1 MMSFEDL
8 VAIAPDQV
16 CIPITS
22 DDHKTV
28 TANINRTRYSN
39 EAARQQAY
47 YNLLSLRLLQT
58 WLADTLEIEPPP
70 PWVAEDTLPSVWDVV
85 NGTAIQVEGCRLVV
99 IPNGDRPLD
108 ELSVPQEWV
117 DHPDWCG
124 DYYLAIDIDTDQQW
138 LRIVGYT
145 THALLKQGTFDDI
158 DRTYCMPVDSL
169 IEDLNVLWVGRD
181 LMPNSKP
188 AMGDL
193 PPLGSETARHTI
205 CQLGAV
211 KHYSPRLD
219 VPFSQWAALVT
230 HSDYRQAL
238 YVERTTTKVIQQVTS
253 WLQHMLNQGWS
264 CPPQGSDRL
273 DGFYHPLVLSAKNAE
288 PDMSGDINS
297 QVVKDIFFDQCKVIL
312 SVVREQVD
320 QRIGIT
326 VELKIFAH
334 TSRPESLQ
342 LIVLDQQGSA
352 FMTKNADLSSP
363 MLKLTRFFIARD
375 EPFSLRLVLGQE
387 SVIEDIPPAQ

>member
-28 TANINRTRYSN
+28 TADINRTRYSN

-58 WLADTLEIEPPP
+58 WLADTLEIETPS
-70 PWVAEDTLPSVWDVV
+70 PWMAEDTLPSVWDVV
-85 NGTAIQVEGCRLVV
+85 NGTVIQVGGYRLVV

-124 DYYLAIDIDTDQQW
+124 DYYLAVDINTDQQW

-145 THALLKQGTFDDI
+145 THALLKQSMFDDI
-158 DRTYCMPVDSL
+158 DRTYCIPVDSL

-181 LMPNSKP
+181 LMPQFKP
-188 AMGDL
+188 MVVDHL
-193 PPLGSETARHTI
+193 PLGSETAQRVI
-205 CQLGAV
+205 QQLGTV

-230 HSDYRQAL
+230 HSNYRQAL
-238 YVERTTTKVIQQVTS
+238 YEQRTAPAVVNIAQ
-253 WLQHMLNQGWS
+253 WLQGQFQQGWTAV
-264 CPPQGSDRL
+264 
-273 DGFYHPLVLSAKNAE
+273 HAIE
-288 PDMSGDINS
+288 PTG
-297 QVVKDIFFDQCKVIL
+297 
-312 SVVREQVD
+312 
-320 QRIGIT
+320 
-326 VELKIFAH
+326 
-334 TSRPESLQ
+334 P
-342 LIVLDQQGSA
+342 
-352 FMTKNADLSSP
+352 
-363 MLKLTRFFIARD
+363 KLAIARGTSSSSQG
-375 EPFSLRLVLGQE
+375 ERLVLDGKVSLMVHIEPLNHVAKDTASSEYRVSIRACLSQPLETAQYLSLRCSGGDEDDCQASTPGDSNLELLPLIGEAGEAFEVTLVLGEQQE
-387 SVIEDIPPAQ
+387 TVQFML